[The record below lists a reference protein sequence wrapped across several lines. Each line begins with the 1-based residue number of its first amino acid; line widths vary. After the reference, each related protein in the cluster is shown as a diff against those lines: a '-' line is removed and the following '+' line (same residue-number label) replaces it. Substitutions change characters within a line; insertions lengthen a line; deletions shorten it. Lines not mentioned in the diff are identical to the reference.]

1 MKKGAEN
8 QKMSKKCKQLQNRQV
23 QKNLMKYKE
32 INSLKMQENSP
43 KLKNMKIQRGKK
55 KKAAQIISL
64 RELEK
69 H

>member
-1 MKKGAEN
+1 M
-8 QKMSKKCKQLQNRQV
+8 KMSSKKKRRKLS
-23 QKNLMKYKE
+23 
-32 INSLKMQENSP
+32 IGNSLKMQENSP